1 MGEHKERT
9 GKTRVGKF
17 LSTLGNVAPDLIELA
32 GDVTGIEVLEKLGS
46 AIKKDKGLTPIEKES
61 ALDLLG
67 LDMAEIKSAR
77 DMYKSTDHQMADK
90 IADRV
95 ITWNLWVVMIA
106 ILIEIVSVIYIDDK
120 VLIAIISGAIGSVTT
135 ALLQERQQVINFFFG
150 SSRGSKSKS
159 KELSKN

>member
-17 LSTLGNVAPDLIELA
+17 LGTLGNVAPDIIALA
-32 GDVTGIEVLEKLGS
+32 GDLTSIGVLEKLGE
-46 AIKKDKGLTPIEKES
+46 AIKKDDGLSPIEKES
-61 ALDLLG
+61 ALDLLS
-67 LDMAEIKSAR
+67 LDISEMKNAR
-77 DMYKSTDHQMADK
+77 DMYKNTDHKMADK

-95 ITWNLWVVMIA
+95 ITWNLWVVMVA
-106 ILIEIVSVIYIDDK
+106 ILIEIVAVIYIDDK

-150 SSRGSKSKS
+150 SSRGSKQKS
-159 KELSKN
+159 QELSK